1 MTVMYDMASTL
12 ERSSK
17 RRILL
22 FVDIILVSPTLL
34 AAMALQYSG
43 DLAFDTVGRHWLALT
58 LLMGFCGLLTVV
70 LGLHRVQLKAF
81 ESHAIGL
88 TALHAALLGLAAAVM
103 DDLAGNGTSLAT
115 FINFALIYLF
125 MAIAVRMLM
134 LQLLLM
140 IYRSGQPQC
149 RLLIYGAGQT
159 GRQLAA
165 ALRTDQSTTPVAFV
179 DDNKALQTTLV
190 QGLTVYSPL
199 TAEALVKAHNVDRV
213 VLAMPTVSKPRQAQL
228 SRRLRDLGLDVHTVP
243 SFAQLTGQAPV
254 TKQLEPVTTGQ
265 LLGRPALD
273 RELSGGSDTYAG
285 RAVLISGAGG
295 SIGSELCRQVIACAP
310 TRIVLFEISEL
321 ALYRIDKEL
330 RSMGQWQGVDIVPVL
345 GSVADHDL
353 VTRTLENYGVQIV
366 LHAAAYKHVRL
377 VEQNPI
383 AGMANNVLGTH
394 TLAHASAMAGVERF
408 ILISTDK
415 AVRPTNIMGASK
427 RLAEILVHDLA
438 GRTRGDTVFSMVRFG
453 NVMNSS
459 GSVIPLFHEQIK
471 LGGPLTVTHRD
482 VTRYFMTIPEA
493 ARLVLV
499 AGSFDAA
506 GDVFV
511 LDMGEPVRIYDLA
524 CQIISAVGYTLR
536 NDANPNGDIEIKIIG
551 LQRGEK
557 INEELLIGDGQ
568 TSTAHPKIMQAN
580 ETHLSEIEVASA
592 LRAVKD
598 AIERAD
604 EGALRAVIARWVEG
618 GAHFTD
624 RAREKPV
631 PYV

>member
-1 MTVMYDMASTL
+1 
-12 ERSSK
+12 
-17 RRILL
+17 
-22 FVDIILVSPTLL
+22 
-34 AAMALQYSG
+34 
-43 DLAFDTVGRHWLALT
+43 
-58 LLMGFCGLLTVV
+58 
-70 LGLHRVQLKAF
+70 
-81 ESHAIGL
+81 
-88 TALHAALLGLAAAVM
+88 
-103 DDLAGNGTSLAT
+103 
-115 FINFALIYLF
+115 
-125 MAIAVRMLM
+125 
-134 LQLLLM
+134 
-140 IYRSGQPQC
+140 
-149 RLLIYGAGQT
+149 
-159 GRQLAA
+159 
-165 ALRTDQSTTPVAFV
+165 
-179 DDNKALQTTLV
+179 
-190 QGLTVYSPL
+190 
-199 TAEALVKAHNVDRV
+199 
-213 VLAMPTVSKPRQAQL
+213 
-228 SRRLRDLGLDVHTVP
+228 
-243 SFAQLTGQAPV
+243 
-254 TKQLEPVTTGQ
+254 
-265 LLGRPALD
+265 
-273 RELSGGSDTYAG
+273 
-285 RAVLISGAGG
+285 
-295 SIGSELCRQVIACAP
+295 
-310 TRIVLFEISEL
+310 
-321 ALYRIDKEL
+321 
-330 RSMGQWQGVDIVPVL
+330 
-345 GSVADHDL
+345 
-353 VTRTLENYGVQIV
+353 
-366 LHAAAYKHVRL
+366 
-377 VEQNPI
+377 
-383 AGMANNVLGTH
+383 
-394 TLAHASAMAGVERF
+394 
-408 ILISTDK
+408 
-415 AVRPTNIMGASK
+415 
-427 RLAEILVHDLA
+427 
-438 GRTRGDTVFSMVRFG
+438 
-453 NVMNSS
+453 MNSS